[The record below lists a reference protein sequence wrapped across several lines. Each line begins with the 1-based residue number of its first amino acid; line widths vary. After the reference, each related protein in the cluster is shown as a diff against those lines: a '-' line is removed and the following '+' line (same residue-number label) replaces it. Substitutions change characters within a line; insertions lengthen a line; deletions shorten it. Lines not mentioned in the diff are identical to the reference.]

1 MEKGGLRDALTE
13 AGIALAPGV
22 RWADEL
28 RLGLRGVTRK
38 VWAPRGVKVIQ
49 QQELRYD
56 WCYLALAV
64 DGLGGTLSWQW
75 IANMKSVTL
84 APVVA
89 GWHAAGFPG
98 VVWDG
103 AASHRGRAV
112 RDLGFPLVV
121 QPPAAPEL
129 NPAERVFEY
138 LRGEVEG
145 PVYATL
151 ADKMARVDSVLQH
164 LVAAPDRIRSLAG
177 PAWIRAVLNPAENT
191 MLS

>member
-1 MEKGGLRDALTE
+1 VEKGGLGDALTA
-13 AGIALAPGV
+13 AGIAVAPGV

-56 WCYLALAV
+56 WRYLALAV
-64 DGLGGTLSWQW
+64 DGLGGTLAWTW
-75 IANMKSVTL
+75 IPNMKSATL

-89 GWHAAGFPG
+89 GWQDAGFPG

-112 RDLGFPLVV
+112 REVGLPLVV

-145 PVYATL
+145 RVYATL
-151 ADKMARVDSVLQH
+151 AEKMAKVDSALQQ
-164 LVAAPDRIRSLAG
+164 LVAAPDRIRSLAA
-177 PAWIRAVLNPAENT
+177 PAWIRAALNQAENT
-191 MLS
+191 MIS